1 MTDDAEQKLNL
12 QIPSKAAKE
21 IVQIFDQNEH

>member
-12 QIPSKAAKE
+12 KIPSKAAEE
-21 IVQIFDQNEH
+21 IVQIFDQNGH